1 VAVGLNV
8 INFIKY
14 GEVNSKSRSN
24 AIVESLDTPTRLR
37 VEDGKGLSFADQ
49 RETDVDDVNVRS
61 ISECCVKWRAG
72 LVKPVYV
79 HFSEPTVMPRSESS
93 YFMAWSPADLK
104 VTVSGKKS
112 KALIPPTEDELMAL
126 RQGCAL
132 KIEISQ
138 HTMRVFSVH
147 HIYKTRAEA
156 KAAVAAV
163 AIKQGVLDFIKYANG
178 QTAPMVFVRELEG
191 DADENLNREVINETN
206 MASKEVT
213 IDATAVNVTL
223 KKHQIPIDAM
233 TLQAF
238 TNSLPKPFPETP
250 GLKPTG
256 EGNPVGW
263 LNAAAQS
270 ARGSRMSIT
279 WTYLSNAKLSCT
291 HSHPQDTIY

>member
-1 VAVGLNV
+1 
-8 INFIKY
+8 
-14 GEVNSKSRSN
+14 
-24 AIVESLDTPTRLR
+24 
-37 VEDGKGLSFADQ
+37 
-49 RETDVDDVNVRS
+49 
-61 ISECCVKWRAG
+61 
-72 LVKPVYV
+72 
-79 HFSEPTVMPRSESS
+79 
-93 YFMAWSPADLK
+93 
-104 VTVSGKKS
+104 
-112 KALIPPTEDELMAL
+112 MAL

-138 HTMRVFSVH
+138 HTTRVFSVH

-191 DADENLNREVINETN
+191 DADENLSGEVINETN

-213 IDATAVNVTL
+213 IDATVVNVTL
-223 KKHQIPIDAM
+223 KTHQIPIDAM

-263 LNAAAQS
+263 LN
-270 ARGSRMSIT
+270 RVLGEVECLLHGLICPT
-279 WTYLSNAKLSCT
+279 LSYHVRTLIHKILFTNLR
-291 HSHPQDTIY
+291 D